1 MHLWIGGIDLF
12 GIKRARRN
20 ERILA
25 LETRCRVNEEAHAA
39 FKKDMHG
46 LMEELADILEARGKR
61 IEELETRVA
70 ALEEMHKPVI
80 SDLTAGGE
88 KPLTAAQ
95 LMDEWMNGK
104 PEGSEDK

>member
-1 MHLWIGGIDLF
+1 MF

-46 LMEELADILEARGKR
+46 LMEELADILAEQGKR
-61 IEELETRVA
+61 IEELEARVA
-70 ALEEMHKPVI
+70 ALEEKHKPVI

-88 KPLTAAQ
+88 KPKSWAEIQ
-95 LMDEWMNGK
+95 DEWLNGK
-104 PEGSEDK
+104 EDDA